1 MACYCEI
8 CGKPVSDPK
17 MCRKVVVD
25 DATLV
30 VCPQCYDKLVRQ
42 GRVKRVSGIDESEYS
57 EKRVKQAR
65 TALSVRLP
73 EAMYEVV
80 EDYATRIKQAR
91 EKLGW
96 SQAVLAQ
103 KLRVSENVVKRI
115 EAGRLK
121 PSIDLARRIEKILG
135 ITLLEPVVEESI
147 TAEQSSEDYLTI
159 GDVIRLK
166 DGGKRG

>member
-8 CGKPVSDPK
+8 CGKPVTDSK
-17 MCRKVVVD
+17 MCRRVVVD
-25 DATLV
+25 GATLV

-42 GRVKRVSGIDESEYS
+42 GRVERASEIGESERS
-57 EKRVKQAR
+57 EKRVKQAK
-65 TALSVRLP
+65 TTLP
-73 EAMYEVV
+73 LRVPEVMYEVV

-103 KLRVSENVVKRI
+103 KLRVGENVVKRI

-121 PSIDLARRIEKILG
+121 PSLDLARRIEKILG
-135 ITLLEPVVEESI
+135 IKLLEPVVEESI
-147 TAEQSSEDYLTI
+147 STEKSSEDYLTV

-166 DGGKRG
+166 DSEKRG

>member
-1 MACYCEI
+1 
-8 CGKPVSDPK
+8 
-17 MCRKVVVD
+17 MCKKVVVD
-25 DATLV
+25 GATLV

-42 GRVKRVSGIDESEYS
+42 GRVERVSEIGESGFS
-57 EKRVKQAR
+57 EKRVKQVKATPPLR
-65 TALSVRLP
+65 VP

-80 EDYATRIKQAR
+80 EDYATRIKHAR

-121 PSIDLARRIEKILG
+121 PSLDLARRIEKILG

-147 TAEQSSEDYLTI
+147 SAEKSSEDYLTV

-166 DGGKRG
+166 DGEKRG